1 MKKFNALTL
10 LLISASDSFSPPYY
24 KRQTRQLHQSAQQ
37 ISRST
42 RQEIELDERPSPCAE
57 GSSRRIKKLH
67 AKKTRPFDGLSLDE
81 LSDLTQYYLST
92 QGGVVAGQTDGFKD
106 DASQEVIE
114 VSFDQTHEI
123 KRLISSWSKLSS
135 AGYISKP
142 NRSDDEALDAIML
155 TKKEKVLAAE
165 MAERCLRHLIE
176 GNFDTVTMDLFLS
189 VSFIVQSNLCHYL
202 IHIHMMIRSS
212 LLGSKQDHI
221 LIFCM
226 RHLYLTTWKTMATII
241 YQ

>member
-10 LLISASDSFSPPYY
+10 LLISTSDSFSPPHY
-24 KRQTRQLHQSAQQ
+24 KRQTRQLHQPAQQ

-92 QGGVVAGQTDGFKD
+92 QGGVVAGQTDGFND
-106 DASQEVIE
+106 DASVIE
-114 VSFDQTHEI
+114 MPFDQTHEI
-123 KRLISSWSKLSS
+123 RRLILSWSKLSS

-189 VSFIVQSNLCHYL
+189 VSFIVS
-202 IHIHMMIRSS
+202 
-212 LLGSKQDHI
+212 
-221 LIFCM
+221 
-226 RHLYLTTWKTMATII
+226 TIQPCAI
-241 YQ
+241 I